1 MFNSMFNMKKTI
13 ESAAQKATDTFQFMM
28 QEYKQE
34 VKSQSVLSDLTEYL
48 QDDSQ
53 MLRQKGEQK
62 LLSNVKRY
70 TILVDTCTILNEHF
84 AQLMQN
90 MLPILKENRKQI
102 LILASVVN
110 ELRKLGTRNI
120 EMRENVRNACS
131 QLVALQRQGVLR
143 VITGDDLSFGDQDI
157 YTFVTK
163 NRVEKDL
170 LVITFDTK
178 LSEDLL
184 KLNDMMSVSGR
195 HVKVCRINRYGF
207 LSSYHTPKE
216 QGEPAGQPKE
226 RKPDPIER
234 PAPAA
239 GRNPEVPKTEAKQP
253 GVEMSVDPCRLET
266 CVDCGG
272 TFVIHS
278 EEEKRY
284 LERGLYLPKRCRVC
298 RQVRRVGKEIHCS
311 DGLAYRRASTV

>member
-143 VITGDDLSFGDQDI
+143 VITGDDLSFGDQAI
-157 YTFVTK
+157 YNFVTK
-163 NRVEKDL
+163 NRVEKAML
-170 LVITFDTK
+170 LLTLDTN

-184 KLNDMMSVSGR
+184 KLNAMMT
-195 HVKVCRINRYGF
+195 I
-207 LSSYHTPKE
+207 
-216 QGEPAGQPKE
+216 
-226 RKPDPIER
+226 
-234 PAPAA
+234 
-239 GRNPEVPKTEAKQP
+239 
-253 GVEMSVDPCRLET
+253 
-266 CVDCGG
+266 
-272 TFVIHS
+272 
-278 EEEKRY
+278 
-284 LERGLYLPKRCRVC
+284 
-298 RQVRRVGKEIHCS
+298 
-311 DGLAYRRASTV
+311 